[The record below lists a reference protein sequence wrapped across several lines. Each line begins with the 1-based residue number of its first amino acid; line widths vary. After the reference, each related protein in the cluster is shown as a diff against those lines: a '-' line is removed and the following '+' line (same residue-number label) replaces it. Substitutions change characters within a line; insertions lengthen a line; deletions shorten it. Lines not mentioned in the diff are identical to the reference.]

1 MNILFYWK
9 KSYFK
14 KEYHITLKDFKLY
27 TNYPLKGISPKD
39 IVWAVT
45 KNEDGYVLVG
55 KLIIKKT
62 KREPS
67 VHGDFCLVGDQSAS
81 VYYKLDDFNQKKVK
95 SLIQGLFNWPN
106 DEIGVYFR
114 SEKHIRELT
123 GFDHQAFEKFSKTLK
138 NI

>member
-1 MNILFYWK
+1 MNIIFYWK

-14 KEYHITLKDFKLY
+14 DEYHITLKDCKLY
-27 TNYPLKGISPKD
+27 TNYPLKGISPMD
-39 IVWAVT
+39 TVWVVT
-45 KNEDGYVLVG
+45 KNEDWYVLVG

-67 VHGDFCLVGDQSAS
+67 IHGDFCIVGDQSTS
-81 VYYKLDDFNQKKVK
+81 VYYKLDDLTQEKFT

-114 SEKHIRELT
+114 GKKHIRELNSLE
-123 GFDHQAFEKFSKTLK
+123 HQEFEKFSRTLQT
-138 NI
+138 I